1 MSTMNLNDFRNYV
14 QQFKGCGLNR
24 IYLHWSAG
32 RYTNIEDAYHISIGK
47 DGDINVMHPL
57 DKVLAATWK
66 RNTGSVSVSMMCCF
80 DAVCYSRSN
89 VDFGSEPPTMAQ
101 IEAMSKVVC
110 ILCEELGLEMTAR
123 DVLTHSEIA
132 DIDGYGVGGP
142 DPDMRWDLLLLQ
154 DSDGVLKPGGDVIR
168 GKAIWYHYHPEDL

>member
-1 MSTMNLNDFRNYV
+1 MSMMNVSELRNYV
-14 QQFKGCGLNR
+14 RQFKGAGLNR
-24 IYLHWSAG
+24 IYLHWSGG

-57 DKVLAATWK
+57 DKTLAATWR
-66 RNTGSVSVSMMCCF
+66 RNTGSVAVSMMCCY
-80 DAVCYSRSN
+80 DAVCYSRTK

-142 DPDMRWDLLLLQ
+142 DPDMRWDLILLQ

-168 GKAIWYHYHPEDL
+168 GKAIWYHFHPEDL